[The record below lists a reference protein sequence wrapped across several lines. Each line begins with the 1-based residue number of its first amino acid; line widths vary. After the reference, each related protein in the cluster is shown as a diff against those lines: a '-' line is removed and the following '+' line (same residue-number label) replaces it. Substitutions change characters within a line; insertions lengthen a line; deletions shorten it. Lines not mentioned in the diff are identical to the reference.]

1 MQFRFSPQCLK
12 KSWKNTDRLSR
23 NFLLLEKA
31 SGRRGRKGLGDECHG
46 TVFSPGIITCLSGDS
61 RLSPG
66 FPRLKTC
73 FPEAQGQCLL
83 APAAQHESLFM
94 VLGSISL
101 AQMLPK

>member
-1 MQFRFSPQCLK
+1 MQFPFSPQCLK

-31 SGRRGRKGLGDECHG
+31 SGKRGRKGLGDECHG
-46 TVFSPGIITCLSGDS
+46 TVFSTGILTSLSEDS
-61 RLSPG
+61 CLSPG

-73 FPEAQGQCLL
+73 FPEAQGQCPL
-83 APAAQHESLFM
+83 APAAQDKSLFM

-101 AQMLPK
+101 ARMLPK